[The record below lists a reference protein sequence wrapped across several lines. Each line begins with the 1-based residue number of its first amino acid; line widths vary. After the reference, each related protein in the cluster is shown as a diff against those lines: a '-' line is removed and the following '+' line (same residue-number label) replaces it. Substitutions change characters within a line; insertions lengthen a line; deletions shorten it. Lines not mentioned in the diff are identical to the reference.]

1 MTEITLALPF
11 ALPPAELLP
20 DLQRALQAP
29 ALAAL
34 ISRTSA
40 RRWQQHDSSRVLPH
54 EAWLAQRLG
63 LSAPPADDAPL
74 QAPLAT
80 AVMAAL
86 GMPATEGHWFM
97 VHPVHIQMARTHLSM
112 ADPRRLALA
121 DDDARALF
129 DTAQPYF
136 EELGKQLRY
145 GDAATWFL
153 RADDWAGLQTAS
165 PDNASGMNLSDWMP
179 AGAHALALRK
189 LQNEIQMLWHEH
201 PVNLARQA
209 RGLAPVNS
217 FWLWAGAGASAAS
230 QAKAPAT
237 ALAVIEAGH
246 GLGAL
251 GQPALRNAALATLL
265 EQGGAR
271 PAALH
276 AQLVEAA
283 IGADWGGW
291 LQQMQ
296 QLEQDWFAPL
306 LAALKEG
313 RLASVTLLLSDRSQS
328 ASFTSTRFAQRK
340 FWRKPTLSPLLP

>member
-1 MTEITLALPF
+1 MTDITLALPF

-40 RRWQQHDSSRVLPH
+40 RHWQQHDSSRVLPH

-63 LSAPPADDAPL
+63 LATPPGADAPL
-74 QAPLAT
+74 QAPLAS
-80 AVMAAL
+80 AVMRGL
-86 GMPATEGHWFM
+86 GMPAAEGHWFM

-112 ADPRRLALA
+112 ADPRQLALA

-129 DTAQPYF
+129 DTARPYF
-136 EELGKQLRY
+136 EEPGKELRY
-145 GDAATWFL
+145 GDATTWFL

-201 PVNLARQA
+201 PVNLARQT

-217 FWLWAGAGASAAS
+217 FWLWGGADASAV
-230 QAKAPAT
+230 APAT
-237 ALAVIEAGH
+237 ALAVIDAGH

-251 GQPALRNAALATLL
+251 GQPALRDAALATLL

-276 AQLVEAA
+276 AQLIEAA
-283 IGADWGGW
+283 IAADWGRW

-306 LAALKEG
+306 LAALKDG
-313 RLASVTLLLSDRSQS
+313 RLASVTLLLSDRGQS
-328 ASFTSTRFAQRK
+328 ASFTSTRNAQRK